1 MARFPFTL
9 DNDTTEVRD
18 ALEIARTQYT
28 RGDLHDAM
36 RWLRRAADIAYEQRA
51 PERAVSLSKAA
62 DDLGP
67 PRPGAAPQ
75 RATESVRPRAPE
87 AFPMN
92 PSQPPRAAERTPRA
106 PASTVVES
114 PSRQA
119 PQPAP
124 QPAPRLGP
132 ARPVT
137 APASTAPALAAAR
150 ALERPSSPSNSAIA
164 SSPPVGASRPIVA
177 SRPVPIPR
185 NEEEPPTDAFR
196 LPDHG
201 SAAEPILLTA
211 RKVEPYVLDD
221 DSTHVGAAPAGFLA
235 AIAAVD
241 AQSKTTPEKPAPAP
255 SAVKPG
261 AQPAARAPA
270 PQPAQRPTAT
280 APKPSPQQ
288 PAPKPSAPA
297 ASTSSAAR
305 VSPQRPSAKPAPAP
319 AAKNPEAPSQK
330 APAPRVEPAPAV
342 TRPVAGSVAIADDE
356 DEDRTSPGILPQA
369 IQAMVAAVHDKAPA
383 KTPTAPR
390 PAVAQ
395 PAVAPKPATHQ
406 ALRVALSKGASG
418 VSARAVG
425 ADGLRAGEV
434 EVMVVGLAA
443 DADLAALFA

>member
-9 DNDTTEVRD
+9 DSDTTEVRD

-51 PERAVSLSKAA
+51 SERAVSLSRAA

-67 PRPGAAPQ
+67 PRPGAAPS
-75 RATESVRPRAPE
+75 RANESVRPRAPE
-87 AFPMN
+87 GFPMN
-92 PSQPPRAAERTPRA
+92 PSQPPPRPAERPPRAAA
-106 PASTVVES
+106 ATVVET
-114 PSRQA
+114 PSRA
-119 PQPAP
+119 AA

-150 ALERPSSPSNSAIA
+150 TLERPSSPSIPATA

-185 NEEEPPTDAFR
+185 TEEEPPTDAFR
-196 LPDHG
+196 LPDQG
-201 SAAEPILLTA
+201 SASEPILLTA

-221 DSTHVGAAPAGFLA
+221 DSTHVGATPASFLA

-241 AQSKTTPEKPAPAP
+241 AQSQTTPEKPAPAP
-255 SAVKPG
+255 SAVKPA
-261 AQPAARAPA
+261 AQPASRAPA

-288 PAPKPSAPA
+288 PAPKPSTPA
-297 ASTSSAAR
+297 ASTSSTAR
-305 VSPQRPSAKPAPAP
+305 VSPQRPSAKPSPAP
-319 AAKNPEAPSQK
+319 AAKKPEAPAK
-330 APAPRVEPAPAV
+330 APAPRVEPTPAV
-342 TRPVAGSVAIADDE
+342 TRPVAGSVSIADDE
-356 DEDRTSPGILPQA
+356 DEDRTSPGIIPQA
-369 IQAMVAAVHDKAPA
+369 IQAMVAAVHEKPAA

-406 ALRVALSKGASG
+406 ALRVALSKSASG
-418 VSARAVG
+418 VSARVVG
-425 ADGLRAGEV
+425 DDGLRAGEV

-443 DADLAALFA
+443 DADIASLFA